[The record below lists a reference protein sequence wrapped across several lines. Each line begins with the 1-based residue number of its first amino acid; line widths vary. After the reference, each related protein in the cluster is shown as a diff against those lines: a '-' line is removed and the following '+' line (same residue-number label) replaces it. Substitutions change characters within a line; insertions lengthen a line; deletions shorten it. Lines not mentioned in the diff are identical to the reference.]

1 MEKQIMEKQILEQE
15 NFKYS
20 ETTDWG
26 ADVYSQELVS
36 PENSEC
42 SCKIKIYF
50 SDKWCASITDYYG
63 NRYDGCNYYQFKSLK
78 VLMNRLHKDYSFF
91 GF

>member
-1 MEKQIMEKQILEQE
+1 MKRNELELLEQE

-26 ADVYSQELVS
+26 ADIYSQELIS
-36 PENSEC
+36 SENDEC
-42 SCKIKIYF
+42 SCKIEIYF
-50 SDKWCASITDYYG
+50 DGYEWSATVTEYYD
-63 NRYDGCNYYQFKSLK
+63 NCYDGQNHYCYKSLK
-78 VLMNRLHKDYSFF
+78 VLMNKLHKDFSFY